1 VIVSFYSHYQS
12 NQKGTHTM
20 NTRTASF
27 AAYFSGVFAIL
38 SGVFAILF
46 FWLEAPYLSSSAG
59 QQTHIWGPLSDICPI
74 VQMLALL
81 IVVQA
86 LYRLDRSGA
95 ALNRLTYLIG
105 IVGTLGVSILQLL
118 LVIGVIS
125 FEQEIGPMLSATAI
139 VGVWLVLASHLGR
152 RQAQLPARLVW
163 LGIGVGAA
171 LALEL
176 PLFAVMGGAVDW
188 QNIMSNPL
196 LMVGAALVFVMSYV
210 GFPIWAFWLG
220 HTLVNHQPEFSGQP
234 GTAITQAR

>member
-1 VIVSFYSHYQS
+1 
-12 NQKGTHTM
+12 M

-95 ALNRLTYLIG
+95 ALLKRVTYLIG

-125 FEQEIGPMLSATAI
+125 FEQEIGPMLIATAF
-139 VGVWLVLASHLGR
+139 VGVWLVLVSYLGR
-152 RQAQLPARLVW
+152 WQAQRSARLAW
-163 LGIGVGAA
+163 LGIGVGVA

-176 PLFAVMGGAVDW
+176 PLFAVMGSTVDW
-188 QNIMSNPL
+188 QIIASNPL
-196 LMVGAALVFVMSYV
+196 LIVGSVLVFVLAYV

-220 HTLVNHQPEFSGQP
+220 RTFAADQRAPARRSATVRTL
-234 GTAITQAR
+234 AR

>member
-1 VIVSFYSHYQS
+1 
-12 NQKGTHTM
+12 M

-27 AAYFSGVFAIL
+27 AAYLSGFFAIL

-46 FWLEAPYLSSSAG
+46 FWLEAPDMANSAA
-59 QQTHIWGPLSDICPI
+59 QQPHIWGPLSDICPI

-81 IVVQA
+81 VVVQA
-86 LYRLDRSGA
+86 LYRLDQSGA

-118 LVIGVIS
+118 LVVGVIS
-125 FEQEIGPMLSATAI
+125 FEQEIGPMLIATAI
-139 VGVWLVLASHLGR
+139 VGVWLILINYLGR
-152 RQAQLPARLVW
+152 RQAQLPVRLGW
-163 LGIGVGAA
+163 LGIGVGVA

-188 QNIMSNPL
+188 QNIMSIPL
-196 LMVGAALVFVMSYV
+196 LMVGAMLVFVMSYV

-220 HTLVNHQPEFSGQP
+220 RTL
-234 GTAITQAR
+234 TADQREPAQRAATAKTLAR